1 MVFYFCTMKKET
13 LLFGIYPVI
22 EALKAKQT
30 IDKAYVQKGL
40 QSPKIDA
47 IVADLEALNTTISY
61 VPLEKMEKL
70 CRSNHQGIILISSP
84 IEFVALETMV
94 EAVLESKKTPLFL
107 ILDQISDVRNFG
119 AILRTAECTGV
130 DGIIIQKS
138 GSAPING
145 DTIKTSAGAVF
156 NIPICK
162 VDHIKD
168 AIFYFQASEIQ
179 VVAATEKTDQMLYDI
194 DFQSATAIV
203 MGSEMCIRDRIS
215 DVRNFGAI
223 LRTAECTG
231 VDGVIIQKKGGA
243 PVSGDTVKTSAGA
256 IFNIPICKVDH
267 IKDAIYYLQGS
278 GITTIAATEKTHDTI
293 YNLELNEPMAIVMG
307 SEGLGV
313 SKSVL
318 SIVDKKASLPLLGVI
333 NSLNVSVACGALL
346 YEVVRQRSK

>member
-1 MVFYFCTMKKET
+1 MKKET

-40 QSPKIDA
+40 QSSKIDA

-130 DGIIIQKS
+130 DG
-138 GSAPING
+138 
-145 DTIKTSAGAVF
+145 
-156 NIPICK
+156 
-162 VDHIKD
+162 
-168 AIFYFQASEIQ
+168 
-179 VVAATEKTDQMLYDI
+179 
-194 DFQSATAIV
+194 
-203 MGSEMCIRDRIS
+203 
-215 DVRNFGAI
+215 
-223 LRTAECTG
+223 
-231 VDGVIIQKKGGA
+231 VIIQKKGGA

-278 GITTIAATEKTHDTI
+278 GVTTIAATEKTQDTI
-293 YNLELNEPMAIVMG
+293 YNLDLNKPMAIIMG